1 MAHAINSMF
10 SLQKLLGQEEKIFA
24 LLEAS
29 AQEARNSVQALVKI
43 SKSLN
48 DTLVLDEFARLR
60 QLDKK
65 ITQEI
70 SSAAY
75 TVFVTTL
82 DREDIDALSGALYK
96 IPKMVDKF
104 TERLLLS
111 PPGVRAVNFSR
122 QIELLEEATDV
133 VVEMVRTLR
142 KEDLRKISHLNE
154 QLQSVEAQADEQMLE
169 LHRELFNR
177 PRDILEIIAL
187 KDLYEQLEK
196 VIDRC
201 RDAGSMIARVALK
214 TF

>member
-1 MAHAINSMF
+1 MF
-10 SLQKLLGQEEKIFA
+10 SLQKLLGQEEKIFK

-29 AQEARNSVQALVKI
+29 AEEARNSVQALVKI

-70 SSAAY
+70 TSAAY
-75 TVFVTTL
+75 TVFVTSL
-82 DREDIDALSGALYK
+82 DREDIDALSSALYK
-96 IPKMVDKF
+96 VPKMVDKF

-111 PPGVRAVNFSR
+111 PPGVRAVNFSP

-142 KEDLRKISHLNE
+142 KENLKQINHLDD

>member
-1 MAHAINSMF
+1 MQSSMF
-10 SLQKLLGQEEKIFA
+10 SLQKLLGQEEKIFR

-43 SKSLN
+43 TKSLN
-48 DTLVLDEFARLR
+48 EPLVLDEFARLR
-60 QLDKK
+60 HLDKK

-75 TVFVTTL
+75 TIFVTAL
-82 DREDIDALSGALYK
+82 DREDIETLSGALYK

-111 PPGVRAVNFSR
+111 PPGVRVIDFST
-122 QIELLEEATDV
+122 QIGLLDQATDV

-142 KEDLRKISHLNE
+142 KEDLRQINNLNQ
-154 QLQSVEAQADEQMLE
+154 QLQLVEAEADRQMLE

-177 PRDILEIIAL
+177 PRDILETIAL

-201 RDAGSMIARVALK
+201 QDAGSVIARVALK

>member
-1 MAHAINSMF
+1 MQHSMF
-10 SLQKLLGQEEKIFA
+10 SLQKLLGQEEKIFK

-29 AQEARNSVQALVKI
+29 AEEARNSVQALVKI

-70 SSAAY
+70 TSAAY
-75 TVFVTTL
+75 TVFVTSL
-82 DREDIDALSGALYK
+82 DREDIDALSSALYK
-96 IPKMVDKF
+96 VPKMVDKF

-111 PPGVRAVNFSR
+111 PTGVRAVNFSP

-142 KEDLRKISHLNE
+142 KENLRQINHLDD
-154 QLQSVEAQADEQMLE
+154 QLQSVEVQADEQMLE